1 MSSYLVG
8 RLTED
13 PRIRVRTA
21 SNVVSL
27 GGERSLASVGI
38 DTVGEV
44 DARGLFCFIGAQ
56 PATDWIA
63 QLDRDAEGFIRT
75 GTDVQ
80 VQTLEHW
87 QHVGREPLPFET
99 STPRVFAA
107 GNVRRGSM
115 KRVAAAVGEGSSAVA
130 SVHRALALV

>member
-1 MSSYLVG
+1 MAL
-8 RLTED
+8 
-13 PRIRVRTA
+13 
-21 SNVVSL
+21 NVVSL

-80 VQTLEHW
+80 VQTLARW

-107 GNVRRGSM
+107 GDVRRGSM
-115 KRVAAAVGEGSSAVA
+115 KRAAAAAGEVSSAVA